1 MKWPTKFEPP
11 KPQGISYLERE
22 KVGDREGRGKQAGQ
36 QPGRFKV
43 RLGLEGR
50 DIEIERH
57 RNKEI

>member
-1 MKWPTKFEPP
+1 
-11 KPQGISYLERE
+11 
-22 KVGDREGRGKQAGQ
+22 VGDREGRGKQAGQ

-57 RNKEI
+57 RNKEIERHRNKETERQS

>member
-1 MKWPTKFEPP
+1 
-11 KPQGISYLERE
+11 
-22 KVGDREGRGKQAGQ
+22 VGDREGRGKQAGQ

-57 RNKEI
+57 RNKEIEKHRNKETERQRDRADN